1 MVTTQHTVLQTSTGR
16 TPLIEAVRNNRPAV
30 VKALLA
36 LGASADY
43 VNGRGQVT
51 AMFNS
56 LKFSVPPAFVQCVLL
71 RALLTSVTFRQLVY
85 EVLSC

>member
-1 MVTTQHTVLQTSTGR
+1 MLQTSTGR

-51 AMFNS
+51 AMINHM
-56 LKFSVPPAFVQCVLL
+56 KKYCVLSDAHCAPVRVL
-71 RALLTSVTFRQLVY
+71 LVTRVAFHSLAVALLN
-85 EVLSC
+85 